1 LPRNI
6 AATSSQVQHTYVR
19 TRKRPRN
26 APTIDIFEEDNDQ
39 QEHIDQQ
46 VPAETTQANGEGIR
60 RGGGEGKLMVMLIS
74 FVWMKICYFRLVCS
88 FAFSYLSYSSLNQT
102 NGWIEFN

>member
-46 VPAETTQANGEGIR
+46 VPAETTQANGEGSES
-60 RGGGEGKLMVMLIS
+60 GGMLIS

-88 FAFSYLSYSSLNQT
+88 FVFSYLPYSSLNQT